1 MKGHIHRRGGT
12 WSVMWDEPRGP
23 DGKRRQRKK
32 GGFPTKR
39 EAEAHL
45 AHVLAAIDRHTYMR
59 PDRTTVGQYLTE
71 QWLPSLTVRPSTRRS
86 YQSHV
91 QIYLVPKIGDIPLQR
106 LSRGDLRQ
114 MFADLAVSGVR
125 KPLSAAT
132 LRRVQAT
139 VRVALNT
146 ALADDLIARNVAVG
160 LKLPVPQ
167 RPQINVWTATELRTF
182 LIAAA
187 DDALYPIYHFIAM
200 TGSRRGEAVGLR
212 WTDVD
217 LPPRRVAIRQQ
228 IIQHGKALEFG
239 EPKRRAGSRS
249 VALDPRTGQLLTK
262 VKAKQAANKLAWGG
276 AFEDSGS
283 WLGRGDTSPST
294 AQR

>member
-1 MKGHIHRRGGT
+1 
-12 WSVMWDEPRGP
+12 
-23 DGKRRQRKK
+23 
-32 GGFPTKR
+32 
-39 EAEAHL
+39 
-45 AHVLAAIDRHTYMR
+45 
-59 PDRTTVGQYLTE
+59 
-71 QWLPSLTVRPSTRRS
+71 
-86 YQSHV
+86 
-91 QIYLVPKIGDIPLQR
+91 
-106 LSRGDLRQ
+106 

-160 LKLPVPQ
+160 LKLPVPP

-217 LPPRRVAIRQQ
+217 LPARRVSIRQQ
-228 IIQHGKALEFG
+228 IIQHGKVLEFG
-239 EPKRRAGSRS
+239 EPKTRAGSRS
-249 VALDPRTGQLLTK
+249 VALDPRTVQLLTK

-276 AFEDSGS
+276 AFEDSGLVFARENGS
-283 WLGRGDTSPST
+283 
-294 AQR
+294 AQRPDHVSDHFDRLVVKHGLSRIRLHDLRHTHATLMLSKGVSPKAVSERLGHSSISLTLDTYSHVLPALGEDAAVRAAESVFEGTS